1 MLLTDDDQGSMQSF
15 SEDDDSTDSGL
26 SRDSLSTMIY
36 KRLRTNLMT
45 SSFEPG
51 ERLNIRHLAEAF
63 ETSPTPVREAI
74 MQLVREGGLE
84 LRPGHELRVPVL
96 TVERYLKIKA
106 VRAPLERLATE
117 TATPLISADTLGDL
131 ARINDRFLSAESR
144 KHWKEALSLNT
155 EFHFTIYAASGNEVL
170 LNAIENLW
178 LLTGPFLINQYP
190 SAIHPHDSVHPHLL
204 LMDAIRRR
212 AAREAGELVLR
223 GLEKGSSLIV
233 QKLTSRQAGAAQ
245 PDR

>member
-1 MLLTDDDQGSMQSF
+1 MRTF
-15 SEDDDSTDSGL
+15 SEDADDPDAGL

-36 KRLRTNLMT
+36 KRLRSNLMT
-45 SSFEPG
+45 CAFEPG
-51 ERLNIRHLAEAF
+51 ERLNIRHLAAAF

-117 TATPLISADTLGDL
+117 TATPLISDTTLNEL
-131 ARINDRFLSAESR
+131 ARINEKFLSAENKKR
-144 KHWKEALSLNT
+144 WKEALSLNT
-155 EFHFTIYAASGNEVL
+155 EFHFTVYAASGNEVL
-170 LNAIENLW
+170 LNTIENLW

-190 SAIHPHDSVHPHLL
+190 SAIHPHDSAHPHLL
-204 LMDAIRRR
+204 LIDAMRRR
-212 AAREAGELVLR
+212 ASREAGEIVLQ

-233 QKLTSRQAGAAQ
+233 KKLTTHQARKGK
-245 PDR
+245 PNR